1 MACDAGVMSPQTG
14 RRLDADGDPI
24 PGTGFEYD
32 ADGPLAEHLHERT
45 TPLFSNPVAG
55 EWTTG
60 LVTPA
65 ETEGE
70 YVTGLGVFGAGNE
83 GPPEHYH
90 VGYEESFTV
99 LRGELVVD
107 ADGETHHLSPGDE
120 VTVPPETPHGFAV
133 AGDDLAAT
141 LTTTRPAARTLDVVR
156 TLYGLAHEGEL
167 DDDGQPGLLQ
177 AMALAS
183 AMADDTVFTSPPPA
197 VTKPLA
203 AVIAPLANRLGYE
216 ATYERFEHESFW
228 EQRVEQPE
236 R

>member
-1 MACDAGVMSPQTG
+1 MSPQTG
-14 RRLDADGDPI
+14 RRLDDDGDPV

-32 ADGPLAEHLHERT
+32 RDGPLAEHLHDRT

-65 ETEGE
+65 ETGGE
-70 YVTGLGVFGAGNE
+70 SVTGLGVFAAENE

-99 LRGELVVD
+99 LRGELALTV
-107 ADGETHHLSPGDE
+107 DGETHHLRPGDE
-120 VTVPPETPHGFAV
+120 LTVPPETPHGFAV

-167 DDDGQPGLLQ
+167 DDDGEPGLLQ

-183 AMADDTVFTSPPPA
+183 AMSDDTVFTSPPPA
-197 VTKPLA
+197 VAKPLA
-203 AVIAPLANRLGYE
+203 RLLGPVANALGYE
-216 ATYERFEHESFW
+216 ATYDRFERDAFW
-228 EQRVEQPE
+228 ERHVEQPP